1 MKLSELTQHWQ
12 DAAGGKLTHHSY
24 SIHLPLEDAAKL
36 EALSEM
42 YPRLSTENLITDIL
56 TAALADLES
65 TLPYVKGDTVIAL
78 DEEGDPIYED
88 VGPTPQF
95 LELSR
100 KYLTALK
107 KQPC

>member
-1 MKLSELTQHWQ
+1 M
-12 DAAGGKLTHHSY
+12 
-24 SIHLPLEDAAKL
+24 EDAARL

-42 YPRLSTENLITDIL
+42 YPRLSIENIL
-56 TAALADLES
+56 TDLLSAALADLES
-65 TLPYVKGDTVIAL
+65 TLPYVEGEKVIET
-78 DEEGDPIYED
+78 DEHGDPIYED

-100 KYLTALK
+100 KYLSALK